1 MSNRLRVLCALP
13 LCLALAVACQGQDGG
28 KPAAPS
34 QSAAPAQPAAPAPSE
49 PALSAPVQTAPAAPA
64 PAKSLQSD
72 KDKRSYALGL
82 EMGGNIRQQKI
93 DMDLGLMIQGLQD
106 AYGGG
111 QTLLSED
118 EKRETLAAFQRE
130 LMEKR
135 GEEMRQMAENNQK
148 AGETFLNENKTKEG
162 VVTTASGL
170 QYKVQQEG
178 SGAKP
183 GPEDVVTVHYAGR
196 LLDGTEFDSSYKRGQ
211 PATFPVGGVI
221 PGWTE
226 ALQLMSPGA
235 KYQVW
240 IPSSLAYG
248 PRGVGPIPPNALL
261 VFDIELI
268 SIQPKDQPEQ
278 GAGQPAQA
286 PSSADQP
293 K

>member
-1 MSNRLRVLCALP
+1 MTNRLRALFALP

-28 KPAAPS
+28 GKTAAPS
-34 QSAAPAQPAAPAPSE
+34 QPAAPAAPTQ
-49 PALSAPVQTAPAAPA
+49 SAPAQTAPLAQPAAPA
-64 PAKSLQSD
+64 PAKSLSGD

-93 DMDLGLMIQGLQD
+93 DMDLDLMIQGLRD

-111 QTLLSED
+111 QTLLTED

-148 AGETFLNENKTKEG
+148 AGQAFLDENKTKEG
-162 VVTTASGL
+162 VVATASGL
-170 QYKVQQEG
+170 QYKVVQEG
-178 SGAKP
+178 AGAKP
-183 GPEDVVTVHYAGR
+183 GPEDMVTVHYAGK
-196 LLDGTEFDSSYKRGQ
+196 LLDGTEFDSSYKRGE

-235 KYQVW
+235 KFQVW
-240 IPSSLAYG
+240 IPSALAYG

-261 VFDIELI
+261 HFEIELV
-268 SIQPKDQPEQ
+268 SVQPK
-278 GAGQPAQA
+278 AQPAQT
-286 PSSADQP
+286 PDQP